1 MKERAIV
8 SIGKFQFLECPV
20 KMFNEEHGLLKL
32 IDMINW
38 SENMKTPLVDGGLLN
53 YTAYFFKCYQT
64 VIGEQNRID
73 SEERELSE
81 GSSKSKPKPSK
92 STMGGATRR

>member
-1 MKERAIV
+1 
-8 SIGKFQFLECPV
+8 
-20 KMFNEEHGLLKL
+20 MFNEEHGLLKL

-53 YTAYFFKCYQT
+53 YTAYFFKCYQI
-64 VIGEQNRID
+64 VIGEQSRID
-73 SEERELSE
+73 SEERELSK
-81 GSSKSKPKPSK
+81 GSSSGNSESQPSK